1 MSYTIDLQKIADE
14 LDFDLEDVEMLL
26 EVFLD
31 SSKEILLALKD
42 LTGKTFN
49 RLKESIEK
57 NDLEAIFSS
66 SHAIK
71 GSAANLT
78 LNEISDL
85 AKEMEHNAR
94 ESNNIDYNEKY
105 LKLELLIK
113 NIES

>member
-31 SSKEILLALKD
+31 SSKEILLA
-42 LTGKTFN
+42 
-49 RLKESIEK
+49 LKESIEK